1 MSHFFTKGENIFPY
15 QVLWTVNLLLL
26 CICVCL
32 AVRLVGQGRKRF
44 GADKGKW
51 ALLFLL
57 TAALPFAAYM
67 MRLLNSAV
75 HDLMVYSVWLLYL
88 LPLLLQKWTKEEVE
102 GEKKLRGCIAVLLG
116 FIVFSYIQTDNAVYV
131 KKEVES
137 KATLSLMTQ
146 IMAQIDQAEGYVP
159 GETPV
164 TFVGQVSEILQEVPG
179 TEKVKGI
186 SGCNKTSAITYPGTY
201 QAYFDNVML
210 RDVSVI
216 FDEGTA
222 KKEEVLH
229 MPVYPKPGYVKL
241 VDGVAVVRLQ

>member
-1 MSHFFTKGENIFPY
+1 MR
-15 QVLWTVNLLLL
+15 
-26 CICVCL
+26 L
-32 AVRLVGQGRKRF
+32 ARQGRKRF

-51 ALLFLL
+51 VLLLL
-57 TAALPFAAYM
+57 LAAVLPFAAYM
-67 MRLLNSAV
+67 MRLLNTAV

-88 LPLLLQKWTKEEVE
+88 LPLLLWKWTKEGE
-102 GEKKLRGCIAVLLG
+102 EKKLRGCIAVLLG
-116 FIVFSYIQTDNAVYV
+116 FLIFSYIQTDNAVYV

-146 IMAQIDQAEGYVP
+146 IMAQVEQAEGYVP

-186 SGCNKTSAITYPGTY
+186 Y

-210 RDVSVI
+210 RDVTVV

-222 KKEEVLH
+222 KKEEVLR
-229 MPVYPKPGYVKL
+229 MPVYPRPGYVKL